1 MQIQLNTI
9 DHSLLAELV
18 ELIGIENLGDAVKV
32 FVRDVSKITETMSAA
47 ASSGDADEVR
57 RQAHRMRGLG
67 MQFGALGLAQ
77 IAGELERD
85 TSSQVLQSARGLI
98 DCAPEAVAAMCLA
111 ADHLV
116 APA

>member
-1 MQIQLNTI
+1 MQTQINTI
-9 DHSLLAELV
+9 DYSLLVELV
-18 ELIGIENLGDAVKV
+18 ELIGIESLGDAMQV
-32 FVRDVSKITETMSAA
+32 FARDVGKIAEAMAA
-47 ASSGDADEVR
+47 AANSGDADEVR

-85 TSSQVLQSARGLI
+85 TSSQVLQSARLLI
-98 DCAPEAVAAMCLA
+98 DCAPQAVAATCLA
-111 ADHLV
+111 ADRLA

>member
-18 ELIGIENLGDAVKV
+18 ELIGIDNLSDAMQV
-32 FVRDVSKITETMSAA
+32 FARDVGKIAEAMAAA
-47 ASSGDADEVR
+47 ASSGDAGEVR

-85 TSSQVLQSARGLI
+85 TSSQVLQSARLLI
-98 DCAPEAVAAMCLA
+98 DCAPEAVAATCLA
-111 ADHLV
+111 AGHLV